1 MEFIIVDKDQRTNII
16 TKKII
21 RKISFHFPES
31 INICTY
37 NQYTPELELK
47 IQNKNSKIYI
57 IAINLEGK
65 VKGID
70 IAKRIREFD
79 LKSVIFFLTTHS
91 EMFNKVHQDIPMVYR
106 FISKDQKFA
115 IKLFKDL
122 QNVINKIYDNKKF
135 IYHSLHT
142 DLTLFYKSITYINR
156 DKKERKLI
164 IHTDQNDYKVSMTFK
179 EIGPYLDERFKM
191 SHRACLV
198 NTERIES
205 YDWQHKML
213 YFDSGITIPYLSKK
227 YRSNLEQH
235 I

>member
-1 MEFIIVDKDQRTNII
+1 MEFIIVDKDQKTNII

-37 NQYTPELELK
+37 NQYSPELELK

-65 VKGID
+65 IKGID
-70 IAKRIREFD
+70 IAKKIREFD

-135 IYHSLHT
+135 IYRSLHT

-156 DKKERKLI
+156 DKK
-164 IHTDQNDYKVSMTFK
+164 
-179 EIGPYLDERFKM
+179 
-191 SHRACLV
+191 ACLV